1 MKFRYDKNTEE
12 MVVSEATR
20 IEYHQIDLWLTRKI
34 KGWRFH
40 PAVKAGVW
48 DGGKSY
54 FNNGRINLGLWKEC
68 LKACKEINVPFIV
81 ENKED
86 FPINRDVTLEKVRDF
101 CKEFFKDHKVKT
113 KEGEWV
119 TFFPYDHQIESAF
132 KILKNRFSLIEVATS
147 GGKTLIISIVYFYT
161 LKEMCKDAK
170 LLIIVPSINLV
181 SQFYDEVLINYYG
194 ENNLEKHDYYIEVE
208 KENGDILKLKPDDD
222 VLTLNRG
229 LIKAISLKNND
240 QL

>member
-1 MKFRYDKNTEE
+1 
-12 MVVSEATR
+12 
-20 IEYHQIDLWLTRKI
+20 
-34 KGWRFH
+34 
-40 PAVKAGVW
+40 
-48 DGGKSY
+48 
-54 FNNGRINLGLWKEC
+54 
-68 LKACKEINVPFIV
+68 
-81 ENKED
+81 
-86 FPINRDVTLEKVRDF
+86 
-101 CKEFFKDHKVKT
+101 
-113 KEGEWV
+113 
-119 TFFPYDHQIESAF
+119 
-132 KILKNRFSLIEVATS
+132 
-147 GGKTLIISIVYFYT
+147 
-161 LKEMCKDAK
+161 MCKDAK